1 VDINIKTSG
10 GANIVID
17 KLTQGAYTETR
28 NTLSNYGT
36 TPTMINGN
44 LTTKRGKFFPR
55 GCRGLL
61 DSVSILCD
69 NLDSVSHTLTVKIA
83 PQPGMGP
90 VLTYTLSLSGGSVA
104 QFRDIAICKMWN
116 YDSMFIWVSSD
127 SDAYGRVGYDTTA
140 PFDAYDSTNEADWG
154 FQNKRYFFRALIVGQ
169 TVGDLPVSGT
179 VNTIE
184 VPSSATAASSGL
196 VNISPGAQST
206 VIEVNGA
213 GYAEM
218 LQLFTTSSAFMN
230 WLIYCDGTLLRL
242 MPAVT
247 DVSFLIETWMSS
259 FADKG
264 LGSSVIVTK
273 YDTSTLSYSA
283 QINLQ
288 LHFRRSFKIVAKN
301 AHTSNTYSA
310 AASAVVNLIR

>member
-1 VDINIKTSG
+1 MV
-10 GANIVID
+10 
-17 KLTQGAYTETR
+17 
-28 NTLSNYGT
+28 
-36 TPTMINGN
+36 NGN

-127 SDAYGRVGYDTTA
+127 SDAYGRVGYDATA

-184 VPSSATAASSGL
+184 VPASTAASASGL
-196 VNISPGAQST
+196 INVLAGQTQTLINVS
-206 VIEVNGA
+206 GA
-213 GYAEM
+213 GSVEM
-218 LQLFTTSSAFMN
+218 LQLFFRDPN
-230 WLIYCDGTLLRL
+230 YIRWKIYCDDVLQLFAPESQTYSLVPNLWYLYHGGEGSGVGILFTKYNATDAYFSMQVNKRL
-242 MPAVT
+242 M
-247 DVSFLIETWMSS
+247 
-259 FADKG
+259 
-264 LGSSVIVTK
+264 
-273 YDTSTLSYSA
+273 
-283 QINLQ
+283 
-288 LHFRRSFKIVAKN
+288 FRRSFRVDAVN
-301 AHTSNTYSA
+301 THSSNQYSA
-310 AASAVVNLIR
+310 GASAIINKIG